1 MQLCKLLSE
10 MPIDLHKLV
19 ANYLRKI
26 HTSQYLKA
34 ISWGGN
40 SSVKAIQTCATGAI
54 SWEVGG
60 GEGRGNSS
68 VKVIQTCATGAIS
81 WEGNGRGGKERGN
94 SSVKVIQTCAT
105 G

>member
-34 ISWGGN
+34 ISCLMGVGWG
-40 SSVKAIQTCATGAI
+40 
-54 SWEVGG
+54 ERGG
-60 GEGRGNSS
+60 G
-68 VKVIQTCATGAIS
+68 A
-81 WEGNGRGGKERGN
+81 GKERGN
-94 SSVKVIQTCAT
+94 SSVKTVQTCAIFVPWNRT
-105 G
+105 WLSRCSSPSKGYPLWHCDPLVR